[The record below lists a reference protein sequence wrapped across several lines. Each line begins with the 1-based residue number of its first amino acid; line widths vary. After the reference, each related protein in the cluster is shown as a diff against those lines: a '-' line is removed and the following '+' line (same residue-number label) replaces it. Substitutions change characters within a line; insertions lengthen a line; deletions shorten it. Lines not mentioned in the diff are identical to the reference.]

1 MFNKYYQDELTY
13 LRELGTEFAA
23 AYPAIA
29 PMLAESGGDPDVER
43 LLEGVAFLTGKL
55 RQKIDDELPEVIHS
69 VAALLFPHYV
79 RQIPATSIVQFTPLP
94 NVVREKV
101 VVARGSEVGSVPVD
115 SVSCRFRTTQEVELL
130 PLAIEDVRVD
140 TGARL
145 AQTLRIEL
153 KVTGGAA
160 LAALDL
166 SKIRFYIHGE
176 RRLQDDLRLWVGAHL
191 DGVAIAAVDSA
202 GNDSAVLNLPAKT
215 VALCGMS
222 EDEALIPYPET
233 VYPGYRLLQ
242 EYFTLPQKFAF
253 FEVQGLDAMPTDRLG
268 DRFAILLSFK
278 DGLPTGTRVTKE
290 NLRLFCTPVVN
301 LFSHTADPLKPD
313 ITKYEYLARPSGGQ
327 PEAYEIYSID
337 KVTGIARRTSQR
349 VDIPSFYSF
358 DHELHSIATQNVVF
372 YQTHLRPATIGEG
385 VDIYLSFGTPQD
397 SGAIPEFDVISVE
410 ATCTNRAY
418 TSQLKVGDINV
429 ATATSPAVATFA
441 NLVGVTP
448 PLPPPVGRE
457 LQWRVLAHMAMSYR
471 SIAELEVLRSTVDI
485 YNFQAV
491 HDRQAARANQLR
503 MGAIKSVAV
512 KPTDRLYR
520 GAPVRGVRAEVELD
534 ENGFAGEGE
543 MYLFAS
549 VVNEMF
555 ASYVSLNSFTQLQ
568 VRATNSNAVYLWDP
582 KSGNR
587 TLI

>member
-13 LRELGTEFAA
+13 LRELGREFAA

-29 PMLAESGGDPDVER
+29 PMLAEAGGDPDVER

-79 RQIPATSIVQFTPLP
+79 RQIPSTSVVEFTPLP

-101 VVARGSEVGSVPVD
+101 LVARGSEVGSVAVD
-115 SVSCRFRTTQEVELL
+115 GVNCRFRTTQDVELL
-130 PLAIEDVRVD
+130 PLAVEDVRID
-140 TGARL
+140 SSQL

-166 SKIRFYIHGE
+166 SRIRFYIHGE

-191 DGVAIAAVDSA
+191 DQVGFATVDGA
-202 GNDSAVLNLPAKT
+202 GNDTTIMTKPGRVVKLGGFDEK
-215 VALCGMS
+215 
-222 EDEALIPYPET
+222 EALIPYPKT

-242 EYFTLPQKFAF
+242 EYFSLAQKFAF
-253 FEVQGLDAMPTDRLG
+253 FDVIGLEDLPHERLG
-268 DRFAILLSFK
+268 DRFSILLQFK
-278 DGLPTGTRVTKE
+278 DSLPTGTRIGKDGI
-290 NLRLFCTPVVN
+290 RLFCTPVVN
-301 LFSHTADPLKPD
+301 LFAHTADPLKPD
-313 ITKYEYLARPSGGQ
+313 IAKYEYLARPSGGT
-327 PEAYEIYSID
+327 PDAFEIYSVD
-337 KVTGIARRTSQR
+337 KVTGIARKTSQR
-349 VDIPSFYSF
+349 VDIPSFF
-358 DHELHSIATQNVVF
+358 AFKHELLADSGAPQVF
-372 YQTHLRPATIGEG
+372 HQTHIRPATIGEG
-385 VDIYLSFGTPQD
+385 VDVYLSFGTPQD
-397 SGAIPEFDVISVE
+397 SGTIPEFDVISME
-410 ATCTNRAY
+410 STCTNRQYPA
-418 TSQLKVGDINV
+418 QLKVGDIHV
-429 ATATSPAVATFA
+429 ATATSPAVATFK
-441 NLVGVTP
+441 NLIGVTQP
-448 PLPPPVGRE
+448 IPPPVGRE

-485 YNFQAV
+485 YNFQALQ
-491 HDRQAARANQLR
+491 DRQAARANQLR
-503 MGAIKSVAV
+503 MAAIKSITVS
-512 KPTDRLYR
+512 PTDRLYR
-520 GAPVRGVRAEVELD
+520 GAPVRGVRAEVEID

-549 VVNEMF
+549 VLNEMF
-555 ASYVSLNSFTQLQ
+555 ASYVSLNSFTQLR
-568 VRATNSNAVYLWDP
+568 VRGTNTNVVYEWEP